1 MMLQFMGTIVPFII
15 VSAVYNDLMSR
26 SLIEGSFTF
35 VLSIFPSPGCFIRLE
50 ASLDITP
57 RFPPH
62 CYQ

>member
-35 VLSIFPSPGCFIRLE
+35 VLSIFP
-50 ASLDITP
+50 
-57 RFPPH
+57 
-62 CYQ
+62 